1 MSKRQGRQLSILIIP
16 DDGSS
21 TREFK
26 LGYGLIR
33 GIILG
38 EVLLFILVV
47 LGGVFYSRSLS
58 WESEALRLMRENQGL
73 QNEMRQV
80 GELADA
86 VSRMK
91 QVKSQLQ
98 KMLSPAVS
106 LQVSAIASQNAPA
119 MTGEPQAAET
129 VSHVSSAAVGIVD
142 SRLVPSSWPVGRFES
157 VVTQE
162 FETLSGTVQR
172 GHSGIDIAATEGA
185 IVSATADGRVVFA
198 GDDDVLGLVI
208 SIDHFGAYLTR
219 YGHNSALL
227 VRPGEAV
234 RKGQPI
240 ALVGNTGKST
250 GPHLHYEIWQRGTV
264 RNPRKFL
271 PGS

>member
-1 MSKRQGRQLSILIIP
+1 MAKRQGRQLSILIIP

-91 QVKSQLQ
+91 QVGLSMQVQQLQ
-98 KMLSPAVS
+98 ECL
-106 LQVSAIASQNAPA
+106 I
-119 MTGEPQAAET
+119 
-129 VSHVSSAAVGIVD
+129 
-142 SRLVPSSWPVGRFES
+142 
-157 VVTQE
+157 
-162 FETLSGTVQR
+162 
-172 GHSGIDIAATEGA
+172 
-185 IVSATADGRVVFA
+185 
-198 GDDDVLGLVI
+198 
-208 SIDHFGAYLTR
+208 
-219 YGHNSALL
+219 
-227 VRPGEAV
+227 
-234 RKGQPI
+234 
-240 ALVGNTGKST
+240 
-250 GPHLHYEIWQRGTV
+250 
-264 RNPRKFL
+264 
-271 PGS
+271 